1 MGLGNEPYGLR
12 PIMGCVVVLNVP
24 SMCASRVSHSR
35 RGRERGRERE
45 RERES
50 ESEGEGERE
59 REREREREMGCRVSG
74 PSPDEHS
81 SGSIFKNHAVKEDTG
96 SWSQPMLE

>member
-45 RERES
+45 RERERARAR
-50 ESEGEGERE
+50 ERE
-59 REREREREMGCRVSG
+59 RERERERARARDGV
-74 PSPDEHS
+74 
-81 SGSIFKNHAVKEDTG
+81 
-96 SWSQPMLE
+96 